1 VFFRNDWGEEAKAD
15 AVRWFQ
21 TNVAEEGG
29 AFAAAYAPATC
40 CMKRTEVI
48 IKENT
53 SFNEGDLNLEDYQ
66 GNADKKR

>member
-1 VFFRNDWGEEAKAD
+1 MVSNKRSGGRGRFRCCLCPRYVLYEA
-15 AVRWFQ
+15 
-21 TNVAEEGG
+21 
-29 AFAAAYAPATC
+29 
-40 CMKRTEVI
+40 RTEVI